1 MRGTRVV
8 AAVGVMLAAGCG
20 GGDSRYVPVSGVVTL
35 NGKAYAGAVVT
46 FQPEGG
52 KGNNNPGRGSVG
64 VTDKEGRFV
73 LACDDGNTGAV
84 VGTHQI
90 KIRTQGDVV
99 GFDPNVGSPDNAPG
113 PEKGTKTDPIPIE
126 WRELGKNKF
135 EVPPGGTK
143 DANFE
148 ITNPRV
154 K

>member
-1 MRGTRVV
+1 MRGARVV

-20 GGDSRYVPVSGVVTL
+20 GDSKYVPVSGVVTL
-35 NGKAYAGAVVT
+35 NGKPYAGAVVT

-64 VTDKEGRFV
+64 VTDAQGRFT
-73 LACDDGNTGAV
+73 LATDDGNNGAV
-84 VGTHQI
+84 IGTHQI
-90 KIRTQGDVV
+90 KIRTQGDMV
-99 GFDPNVGSPDNAPG
+99 GFDPAVGSPDSPTQ
-113 PEKGTKTDPIPIE
+113 EKNKKTDPIPIE
-126 WRELGKNKF
+126 WRELGKNKY